1 MSIVASPRAE
11 TPDTAEFAPSWWYLP
26 GDHATQPLDHGT
38 ENPGHSNAASLWRV
52 LMAAR
57 LILASALLV
66 MQIVAWRGE
75 SSAPWLVVL
84 CAAHVGAGLLA
95 LLVRV
100 KDTGQDHAG
109 APRWLLTVW
118 ADVAVFAALQA
129 FAPDNL
135 NYTPLLVWPV
145 LLAAVAGMRSLALGC
160 AAAGTFAL
168 LAATWLDN
176 RATPGSSEWLQ
187 AALTSSG
194 LFIVALLASLLSARL
209 AREQNVAR
217 HNQRLARLHQRV
229 NQLIATG
236 LDEGIIVLDERG
248 SIWYGNAAATCMLG
262 ASDADARLLRQT
274 PAWPALAGWAMGAM
288 RSSTSE
294 SGHPCS
300 ANSTSNAVRD
310 FILPLPNGGQR
321 RVRARLCAARVSDLP
336 AAAVLFLADMH
347 DLEQRLH
354 REKLA
359 AMGRMSAAV
368 AHEIRNPLAAIA
380 QASALLAEDEL
391 SPTQRH
397 LVGLI
402 EQSARRLGRTVDDI
416 LEVTRPPSPDEPLIT
431 PALALD
437 EAVDEVLTDWLRQRP
452 QGARLQRHTGGQDAR
467 IAFDPEHLRRVLV
480 NLLDNADRHAP
491 PAPGTIRVETDSSAD
506 HAAIT
511 VWNEGPELPPH
522 VRAHLFEPF
531 TTSRSRSSGLGLYL
545 SRELCQRY
553 HARLDYERS
562 ARDGRE
568 GHAFCVRMARR
579 F

>member
-11 TPDTAEFAPSWWYLP
+11 APDTAEFAPSWWYLP
-26 GDHATQPLDHGT
+26 GDHHNPLAEQGS
-38 ENPGHSNAASLWRV
+38 EAPGDSSAASLWRV

-75 SSAPWLVVL
+75 SSAPWLVIL

-95 LLVRV
+95 LLVPVR
-100 KDTGQDHAG
+100 DTGREHAG

-129 FAPDNL
+129 FARDNL

-160 AAAGTFAL
+160 AAAGTLVL
-168 LAATWLDN
+168 LAAEWFDT
-176 RATPGSSEWLQ
+176 RHPSGSSEWLQ

-194 LFIVALLASLLSARL
+194 LFIVALLASLLSSRL
-209 AREQNVAR
+209 AREQSAAR
-217 HNQRLARLHQRV
+217 HNQRLASLHQRV

-236 LDEGIIVLDERG
+236 LDEGIVVLDERG
-248 SIWYGNAAATCMLG
+248 SIWYGNAAAMCILG
-262 ASDADARLLRQT
+262 ASQAAPRDLRQT
-274 PAWPALAGWAMGAM
+274 PAWPALAGWALGAM

-294 SGHPCS
+294 SRHPCF
-300 ANSTSNAVRD
+300 ADGAANAVRD

-336 AAAVLFLADMH
+336 TAAVLFLADMH
-347 DLEQRLH
+347 DLEQRVH

-402 EQSARRLGRTVDDI
+402 EQNVRRLGRTVDDI
-416 LEVTRPPSPDEPLIT
+416 LEVTRPPNPDEALAA

-437 EAVDEVLTDWLRQRP
+437 EAVDGVLADWLRQRP
-452 QGARLQRHTGGQDAR
+452 QGARLQRHAGGKDAR

-491 PAPGTIRVETDSSAD
+491 TAPGAIRVETNSSPD

-511 VWNEGPELPPH
+511 VWSEGPELPPH

-531 TTSRSRSSGLGLYL
+531 TTSRTRSSGLGLYL

-553 HARLDYERS
+553 HASLTYERS

-568 GHAFCVRMARR
+568 GHAFCVRMAHR